1 MKLLV
6 MFINK
11 IEEAREFFDFT
22 SIYIVDPLLMK
33 YIKQV
38 LGGVNIVT
46 KNLKGNTDNLENEIY
61 PHTRINVSL

>member
-1 MKLLV
+1 

-22 SIYIVDPLLMK
+22 SIYIVDPVLMK

-38 LGGVNIVT
+38 L
-46 KNLKGNTDNLENEIY
+46 EA
-61 PHTRINVSL
+61 